1 MLDLDEYRER
11 SLATWQRIAGNWAR
25 EREFLWSNTEPVS
38 RRLVEALGARP
49 GDVVMEIACG
59 TGDTGFLAAPAIAPD
74 GKLIE
79 TDFSSEMLARA
90 RENAEAQGIGNAEFR
105 VLNAEEMDLPDDAVD
120 RVICRWGYMLMA
132 DPVRAL
138 RETRRVLRDGGRVTF
153 AVWAPPEE
161 NVWAALPAGELIQ
174 RGHIPPPEP
183 GDPGIFALAD
193 PARIADSL
201 GQAGFADHA
210 VEQVA
215 FDWNYEG
222 PEQHWDLTIK
232 LAGPLADA
240 IEGIP
245 EPEREEIREAVGKKI
260 GAILEQRGSVSAL
273 VHVVTAS

>member
-1 MLDLDEYRER
+1 MRIVCSCVIALLLAYGVCVADESDAGFRKR
-11 SLATWQRIAGNWAR
+11 LQRQLI
-25 EREFLWSNTEPVS
+25 
-38 RRLVEALGARP
+38 EAKP
-49 GDVVMEIACG
+49 GDVVLDLACG
-59 TGDTGFLAAPAIAPD
+59 TGDTGFLVARSIGPD
-74 GKLIE
+74 GKVLA
-79 TDFSSEMLARA
+79 TDFSHQMLDRA
-90 RENAEAQGIGNAEFR
+90 RQNGDEQGIENVEYR
-105 VLNAEEMDLPDDAVD
+105 VLDAERMDLPDDSVD
-120 RVICRWGYMLMA
+120 GVVCRFGYMLMG
-132 DPVRAL
+132 DPVQAL